1 MRTSLTYL
9 IFILSFSFGQS
20 IPVWA
25 QYLHVAV
32 DGSDQ
37 NGDGSLSNP
46 FATMTEASAHVQ
58 PGDTVFVHGGTYH
71 NAHFGDG
78 DIWNVEN
85 LADISCNGTPE
96 AWIVFM
102 PFPGDTV
109 LLEFDATRGVR
120 IKYSS
125 YVKFYGFDI
134 KGMGDVITFEE
145 VQAAW
150 GLYKDANG
158 NIHDLAEEMGIDIT
172 DPELWGQYLDK
183 PVTEN
188 IQKPS
193 YFNGIGL
200 MDFKSHHIIME
211 NNTVRWAPASGLR
224 VQKSDYT
231 LVKGNRIYNNTMR
244 SSVGVGAITVAEAE
258 VLPEGDDYD
267 GIKIEIIGNEVY
279 NNENQIYSWAPSK
292 SFIHFVID
300 EGSGIFLT
308 RNNDTYDHG
317 YMFIA
322 NNLSYRNGAS
332 GIVVHRTNRA
342 IVEHNTV
349 YDNGTT
355 NGPDTKPGGIGFNTT
370 DDVTIRNNIS
380 WSKPYKFALGK
391 VGGDNT
397 NLVIDSNLLF
407 NDNGSEP
414 VAKQVSSGWFEADP
428 SFLNVVELDFR
439 LSNNSPAINRGIVS
453 NLVTDDIAGFPRND
467 GKPDLGAYEFD
478 STISVIDWQEKSQKG
493 LLVYPNPS
501 TSIVYIRLSS
511 DEVNEI
517 QLYGMNGESYK
528 CPVQRTGN
536 DKARLDLSMLPHGLY
551 LLMTSSG
558 TAKILKQ

>member
-1 MRTSLTYL
+1 MLL
-9 IFILSFSFGQS
+9 ALAFGLMPGTMLQ
-20 IPVWA
+20 A

-32 DGSDQ
+32 NGSDET
-37 NGDGSLSNP
+37 GSGSLTDP
-46 FATMTEASAHVQ
+46 FATMTEASAHAQ

-71 NAHFGDG
+71 NKSFGDG
-78 DIWNVEN
+78 DIWKVEN
-85 LADISCNGTPE
+85 LADISCNGTAD

-125 YVKFYGFDI
+125 YVKFCGFEI

-150 GLYKDANG
+150 GLYMDSDG
-158 NIHDLAEEMGIDIT
+158 NIHDLAMEMGIDIT

-183 PVTEN
+183 PVTNN
-188 IQKPS
+188 IKKPS
-193 YFNGIGL
+193 YYNGIGL

-231 LVKGNRIYNNTMR
+231 IVRGNKIYSNTLR
-244 SSVGVGAITVAEAE
+244 TSVGVGAITVAEAE
-258 VLPEGDDYD
+258 VLPEGDAYE
-267 GIKIEIIGNEVY
+267 GIKIEIINNEVY
-279 NNENQIYSWAPSK
+279 NNENQIYSWAPAK

-308 RNNDTYDHG
+308 RNNDTYDRG
-317 YMFIA
+317 YIYIA

-332 GIVVHRTNRA
+332 GIVVHRTDRA

-355 NGPDTKPGGIGFNTT
+355 NGPDAKPGGIGFNTT

-380 WSKPYKFALGK
+380 WSKPNKFALGK

-414 VAKQVSSGWFEADP
+414 VAKQVSSGWFESNPLLMNAAG
-428 SFLNVVELDFR
+428 FDFR
-439 LSNNSPAINRGIVS
+439 LTSGSPAIDRGYL
-453 NLVTDDIAGFPRND
+453 NTLVTEDITGFPRED
-467 GKPDLGAYEFD
+467 GKPDIGAYEYD
-478 STISVIDWQEKSQKG
+478 PQQSITDWKGNNRKG
-493 LLVYPNPS
+493 LFVFPNP
-501 TSIVYIRLSS
+501 TPSS
-511 DEVNEI
+511 
-517 QLYGMNGESYK
+517 SYL
-528 CPVQRTGN
+528 RSDGN
-536 DKARLDLSMLPHGLY
+536 DLEPITLYDLHGNKHEFEYRQTGVGEFLLDLTLLPRGLY
-551 LLMTSSG
+551 ILKTSSG
-558 TAKILKQ
+558 TARIIKL